1 MVLATAA
8 MCVVVLQ
15 ELPVVRV
22 DRDDIVITQ
31 SCRLVF
37 DGPVRDAN
45 GNGVIHV
52 TASNVTLD
60 LQGGTLRGSPGGSPL
75 HACGGVGIR
84 ATAPGLKVT
93 RGAIS
98 GFKVAIH
105 ATGADGALFADLDL
119 SDNYGQKLKSTP
131 LAEDSGDWLWPH
143 ANDGHEWLTTY
154 GAALYVE
161 RSQRVEICR
170 VKAWHGQNGIVLDRV
185 NDSQVYDCDCSFLS
199 GWGLAM
205 WRSSRNVICRNA
217 LDFCVR
223 GYSHGVYNR
232 GQDSAG
238 ILCFEQ
244 CNDNLIALNSVTH
257 GGDGFFGF
265 AGKEALG
272 ELPPAGLSLDSD
284 ALMEWCKGRGCNGN
298 ILYGNDFSHA
308 VAHGIELTFSFRNQ
322 LINNICNHCAICGV
336 WGGYSQRMQIAHNQF
351 KGCGSGAYGSERGGV
366 NIEHGMDNVIW
377 RNVFEQNA
385 AGVHLWWDAD
395 ESLMK
400 TPWARANQGAST
412 RNVIADNSF
421 VGDHVAVEL
430 VRTTQT
436 RLVGN
441 SYATCGKDLAADAE
455 SSQSLITDGGTPLL
469 IDLES
474 VIARIALCPGNT
486 QPVGARAALGGREA
500 ILMGPAGPY
509 DWKQPRDQF
518 DKAVATLMS
527 PVPPGVEAIGP
538 WKVRAFATTFDPR
551 TDMAAFR
558 AAAAAA
564 PQGEIAALKL
574 RFGALGPST
583 LKFAGKLSLGP
594 AIAAAGIPADGFGL
608 VATAKF
614 RVDAGCWRIVVT
626 SDDGVRVTL
635 DGKTYIERWNWHA
648 PTQDSATVTLGKST
662 VFELGVEY
670 FELTGH
676 AELSVTLESCDPK

>member
-1 MVLATAA
+1 MMLAAAA
-8 MCVVVLQ
+8 MCVVALQ

-22 DRDDIVITQ
+22 DRDDIVIAQ
-31 SCRLVF
+31 SCRLIF
-37 DGPVRDAN
+37 DGPVQDAN

-52 TASNVTLD
+52 AAPNVVLD
-60 LQGGTLRGSPGGSPL
+60 LGGGTLRGAPDGTAL
-75 HACGGVGIR
+75 DTCKGVGIR
-84 ATAPGLKVT
+84 ATAPGLTIKHGSI
-93 RGAIS
+93 RG
-98 GFKVAIH
+98 FMVAIH
-105 ATGADGALFADLDL
+105 AIGADGALFEDLNL
-119 SDNYGQKLKSTP
+119 SDNFGQRLKSTP
-131 LAEDSGDWLWPH
+131 HQEDSGDWLWPH
-143 ANDGHEWLTTY
+143 ANVGHEWLTKY

-161 RSQRVEICR
+161 RSHNIQIRR

-244 CNDNLIALNSVTH
+244 CCDNLIALNSVTH

-272 ELPPAGLSLDSD
+272 EVPPSDLSQDPD
-284 ALMEWCKGRGCNGN
+284 VLMEWCKGRGCNGN

-308 VAHGIELTFSFRNQ
+308 VAHGIELTFSFHNL

-336 WGGYSQRMQIAHNQF
+336 WGGYSQRMQVLNNEF
-351 KGCGSGAYGSERGGV
+351 KGCGSGAYGAERGGV
-366 NIEHGMDNVIW
+366 NIEHGMDNVIA
-377 RNVFEQNA
+377 RNTFERNA

-395 ESLMK
+395 EALMK
-400 TPWARANQGAST
+400 TPWARANVGAST
-412 RNVIADNSF
+412 RNTIAGNSF
-421 VGDHVAVEL
+421 TGEQVAVEL
-430 VRTTQT
+430 VRTTET
-436 RLVGN
+436 TLVGN
-441 SYATCGKDLAADAE
+441 TYATCGKDLVADSE
-455 SSQSLITDGGTPLL
+455 SSQSLSTAKAMLSAAQIEDVL
-469 IDLES
+469 
-474 VIARIALCPGNT
+474 ARVARCPGST
-486 QPVGARAALGGREA
+486 KPVGARAALGGREA
-500 ILMGPAGPY
+500 ILIGPAGPY
-509 DWKQPRDQF
+509 DWKQPRAEF
-518 DKAVATLMS
+518 DKAMTALLS
-527 PVPPGVEAIGP
+527 PLPAGVEAIGP
-538 WKVRAFATTFDPR
+538 WKVSAFATTADPR
-551 TDMAAFR
+551 TDLAAFR

-564 PQGEIAALKL
+564 PKGETSSLVL
-574 RFGALGPST
+574 RFGASGPST
-583 LKFAGKLSLGP
+583 LTIAGKPALGS

-608 VATAKF
+608 IATAKF
-614 RVDAGCWRIVVT
+614 RVDAGCWRILVT